1 MNKKGFTLIEL
12 IVVIVILAII
22 LLISVPKVINIISN
36 SKKKAFLS
44 SIEMFQEIIKTDAL
58 ISKPITYT
66 LDSNGNLKKIYGEE
80 EIKVDYKGKLYSK
93 DETVISIDKDN
104 IITLLSGE
112 ICDSSK
118 KYCIGSG
125 SVCNISSISMKS
137 LTVSDINKYSNESF
151 DNVLDE
157 GNIKKDG
164 TTGSVTYKYCSNG
177 TVVIDGTGDGQM
189 KSEMYLFYN
198 MLYKYLIKNISQK
211 TGILIDDFNTTETML
226 LTNYMNGYVKINDYA
241 DWGEDIQDI
250 FRPIFKN
257 NGNLTNN
264 LQTLISLYD
273 SLNITISQ
281 INRVIVNS
289 GVKSISGYAFY
300 PGDEDQQYWDAGIY
314 TIKISEIYLSNTV
327 ETIGGY
333 AFSNTPAQIEQES
346 NNFNN
351 NINNLDIPD
360 SVTSIGTGAFAGCGI
375 ETLTLGTGLNTIGD
389 NTFQYNNIENL
400 IIPGNVTAI
409 GKYAFASNELNSL
422 TFNQGIE
429 SIDEHAF
436 EKNSLTSVT
445 IPNSIVWIGRCA
457 FLENRILAGN
467 AVIHKNPQT
476 GYINTYRLQAD
487 QVFLLNGENSN
498 EDILATLIP

>member
-1 MNKKGFTLIEL
+1 MNKKGFTLMEL
-12 IVVIVILAII
+12 IAVVVILAIT
-22 LLISVPKVINIISN
+22 LLIAVPKVINIINN
-36 SKKKAFLS
+36 SKKNTFLS
-44 SIEMFQEIIKTDAL
+44 SIEMFQEIIKTNSL
-58 ISKPITYT
+58 IFKSNSYI
-66 LDSNGNLKKIYGEE
+66 LDSNGVLKRINGDNEVQ
-80 EIKVDYKGKLYSK
+80 VDYKGTLYSK
-93 DETVISIDKDN
+93 SEAVISIGSDN
-104 IITLLSGE
+104 AITLVSGE
-112 ICDSSK
+112 ICDSTK

-125 SVCNISSISMKS
+125 SVCNISSTSMKS
-137 LTVSDINKYSNESF
+137 LTINDINEYSAESY
-151 DNVLDE
+151 DDVLDE
-157 GNIKKDG
+157 GDITKAN
-164 TTGSVTYKYCSNG
+164 TSGSVTYKYCSNG
-177 TVVIDGTGDGQM
+177 TVVINGTGDGQM

-198 MLYKYLIKNISQK
+198 ISQK
-211 TGILIDDFNTTETML
+211 AGILIDDFNIYDTSL

-241 DWGEDIQDI
+241 DWGEDIQGI

-257 NGNLTNN
+257 NENLTNN
-264 LQTLISLYD
+264 LEKLISSYD

-300 PGDEDQQYWDAGIY
+300 PGDDEYQQYWDAGIY

-327 ETIGGY
+327 QTIGEA

-360 SVTSIGTGAFAGCGI
+360 SVTTIERQAFAGCGI

-389 NTFQYNNIENL
+389 YSFQYNNIENL

-445 IPNSIVWIGRCA
+445 IPSSIVWIGRCA

-467 AVIHKNPQT
+467 AVIHKNPPT

-487 QVFLLNGENSN
+487 QVFLLNGENSD